1 MLENEIT
8 INKFLVGYGHMLV
21 DDLDD
26 ARLADQPVE
35 GINHPAWILGHL
47 TFVAHRAKVLITGG
61 EVDLPEAFVKQ
72 FGPGSKL
79 TADRKD
85 YPSKVE
91 LVRMLDESHDQLQRA
106 AAAATPEVLAK
117 PSQHPRTKDKLP
129 TINELVA
136 FLMTGHFAVHL
147 GQLTTWRR
155 IIGLPALF

>member
-8 INKFLVGYGHMLV
+8 INKFLVGYCHMLV

-26 ARLADQPVE
+26 VRLADQPVP

-47 TFVAHRAKVLITGG
+47 TFVAHRAEVLITGG
-61 EVDLPEAFVKQ
+61 EVDLPESFVKQ

-79 TADRKD
+79 TANRTD
-85 YPSKVE
+85 YPSKID
-91 LVRMLDESHDQLQRA
+91 LVRMLDESHERLQRTV
-106 AAAATPEVLAK
+106 AAATPEQLSK

-147 GQLTTWRR
+147 GQLTVWRR
-155 IIGLPALF
+155 TIGLPALF